1 MRALAERQRGYLS
14 GGARSSLPALAATLA
29 LAASLLAACE
39 MPAYLGQ
46 AVHGQLDL
54 MRRARPIEDV
64 IDDPTEPI
72 EVRLLLAEISGI
84 KAFGADAG
92 LNTKKNYRTY
102 ADVPEGAAV
111 WFVGASKPLAFEAP
125 RWCFPIAGC
134 FTGLGWFE
142 RDDAIAHRE
151 RLKRA
156 GWDAMARPAGAY
168 STGGWFPDPVVSS
181 MLDADVAPYAEL
193 ANVLLHESVHATIF
207 IPDQPYFNEGL
218 AEAIGDA
225 LTVEWLR
232 DRFGPDS
239 QEERD
244 WLAVQEWRRD
254 RVARELVAFKALDAL
269 YKSDQPTAAKLKAK
283 AEILEQLRADLGMW
297 RPLNNAHLIELRVYQ
312 SSYAEFGAVVAACG
326 SARAMIAAAKAVR
339 RSDFTK
345 ELDDQLAPVLAKITA
360 GCRAHK

>member
-1 MRALAERQRGYLS
+1 
-14 GGARSSLPALAATLA
+14 
-29 LAASLLAACE
+29 

-46 AVHGQLDL
+46 AIHGQLDL

-64 IDDPTEPI
+64 IDDPTAPI

-92 LNTKKNYRTY
+92 LNTKRNYRTY

-151 RLKRA
+151 RLKRD

-239 QEERD
+239 QEEHA
-244 WLAVQEWRRD
+244 WLEVQAWRRD
-254 RVARELVAFKALDAL
+254 RVARELVTFKALDAL
-269 YKSDQPTAAKLKAK
+269 YNSDQPKAAKLKAK
-283 AEILEQLRADLGMW
+283 AEPRGAARRPGHVAAAQQRPPDRAAGV
-297 RPLNNAHLIELRVYQ
+297 PVELR
-312 SSYAEFGAVVAACG
+312 
-326 SARAMIAAAKAVR
+326 RVR
-339 RSDFTK
+339 RGGGGVRQRAG
-345 ELDDQLAPVLAKITA
+345 DDRRRQGHPPARLRQGARRRAGAGAGQDHRPVP
-360 GCRAHK
+360 RR

>member
-1 MRALAERQRGYLS
+1 MRALA
-14 GGARSSLPALAATLA
+14 LAAA
-29 LAASLLAACE
+29 LLLAACE

-54 MRRARPIEDV
+54 LRRARPIEDV
-64 IDDPTEPI
+64 IDDPTAPI
-72 EVRLLLAEISGI
+72 DVRLRLAEISGI
-84 KAFGADAG
+84 KAFGAAAG

-111 WFVGASKPLAFEAP
+111 WFVGASRPLAFESP

-134 FTGLGWFE
+134 FTGLGWFD

-181 MLDADVAPYAEL
+181 MLDADIAPYAEL
-193 ANVLLHESVHATIF
+193 ANVVLHESVHATIF
-207 IPDQPYFNEGL
+207 VPDQPYFNEGL
-218 AEAIGDA
+218 AQAIGDA

-232 DRFGPDS
+232 DRFGPAS
-239 QEERD
+239 QEEQD
-244 WLAVQEWRRD
+244 WLAVEAWRRE

-269 YKSDQPTAAKLKAK
+269 YRSDRPPAAKLKAK
-283 AEILEQLRADLGMW
+283 AEIFEALRADLGMW

-326 SARAMIAAAKAVR
+326 SARAMIAAAKSIR
-339 RSDFTK
+339 RRDFAK

-360 GCRAHK
+360 ACADADAAR